1 MAASFE
7 LSSDE
12 RRRLRDAIAD
22 FENRTSA
29 ELKVVILK
37 SAKGDP
43 WDAAVAEF
51 ARLGLAKTKLRN
63 AVLICVV
70 VNQRKVV
77 VLGDE
82 GIHREFGDA
91 TWGRIVDLILA
102 EFREGRYFAGLAN
115 AIREVGNLLV
125 QYFPHASDDTNEV
138 ADDIVVKDDAGADSS
153 QKPVQRQ

>member
-7 LSSDE
+7 LSADG

-22 FENRTSA
+22 FEKQTSA
-29 ELKVVILK
+29 ELKIVVLK
-37 SAKGDP
+37 NAKGDP
-43 WDAAVAEF
+43 WDAAVSEF

-82 GIHREFGDA
+82 GIHREVGDA
-91 TWGRIVDLILA
+91 AWGRIVEIILA
-102 EFREGRYFAGLAN
+102 EFREGRYFAGLAG
-115 AIREVGNLLV
+115 AIQEVGGLLV
-125 QYFPHASDDTNEV
+125 QYFPRASDDANELSDEV
-138 ADDIVVKDDAGADSS
+138 VVKDD
-153 QKPVQRQ
+153 VEN